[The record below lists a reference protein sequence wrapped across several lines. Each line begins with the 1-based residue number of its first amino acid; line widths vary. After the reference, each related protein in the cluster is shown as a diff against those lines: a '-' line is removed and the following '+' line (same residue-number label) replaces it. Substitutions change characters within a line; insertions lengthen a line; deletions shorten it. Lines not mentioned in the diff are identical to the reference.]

1 MISSVLVLHLSL
13 PQRAQSAYEC
23 VPASSITGLLSN
35 DVPEWNIRSPGTPL
49 SHPGMQSDF
58 AQEIPS
64 PLPPRRGGFSEAYPG
79 PKEEEN

>member
-1 MISSVLVLHLSL
+1 MKVAKKVIGRVSLGVLRPSG
-13 PQRAQSAYEC
+13 P
-23 VPASSITGLLSN
+23 SITGLLSN
-35 DVPEWNIRSPGTPL
+35 DVPEWNIRSPGTPP

-64 PLPPRRGGFSEAYPG
+64 PLPPRRGAFSEAYPG